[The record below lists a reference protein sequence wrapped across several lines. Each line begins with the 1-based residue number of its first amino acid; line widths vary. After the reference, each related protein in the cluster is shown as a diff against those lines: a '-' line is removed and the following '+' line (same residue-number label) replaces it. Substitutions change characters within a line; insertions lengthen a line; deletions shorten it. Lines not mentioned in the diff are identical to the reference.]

1 MQSADNFGN
10 PTQISTGA
18 VTRNYTYNQY
28 GVPTGRSSLSS
39 SGGTIQNS
47 TYAFDLGKGNL
58 NSRKDNTRNLTESFT
73 YDTVNRLTG
82 YKGATVSY
90 DAISN
95 ITNKT
100 DAGTMQ
106 YDKYRI
112 GSIAPVSSVSAAQ
125 AKLQSV
131 TYTSFMR
138 PNTISENGYQG
149 TFSYNADYDR
159 VKMQITKNGSN
170 YLTRH
175 YLGNVYEIDEKVGSS
190 KEKLYLGGGYYHS
203 PAVYVKEN
211 GVWRLYYI
219 GRDYL
224 GSITH
229 IADNSG
235 KLVAEYSYDA
245 WGRMRNPVNQNVYDS
260 GSEPELLLGRGY
272 TGHEHLP
279 FFGLVN
285 MNARLYDPVVLF
297 LTLLFNP
304 QSATR
309 PGAMRV
315 IVGDNGKWFTPDHYF
330 VSVPFCYVASFA
342 FCVTQIMLCVTFL
355 FCTKINRCLL

>member
-1 MQSADNFGN
+1 LQSADNFGN
-10 PTQISTGA
+10 PTKIVTGT

-58 NSRKDNTRNLTESFT
+58 SSRKDNTRNLTESFT
-73 YDTVNRLTG
+73 YDAVNRLTG

-100 DAGTMQ
+100 DAGIMQ

-112 GSIAPVSSVSAAQ
+112 SNIAPVSSVSTAQ
-125 AKLQSV
+125 AKPQSV

-138 PNTISENGYQG
+138 PGTISENGYQA

-190 KEKLYLGGGYYHS
+190 KEKLYLDGGYYHA

-211 GVWRLYYI
+211 GVWRLNYMSRLSWQHYAYY
-219 GRDYL
+219 
-224 GSITH
+224 
-229 IADNSG
+229 
-235 KLVAEYSYDA
+235 
-245 WGRMRNPVNQNVYDS
+245 
-260 GSEPELLLGRGY
+260 
-272 TGHEHLP
+272 
-279 FFGLVN
+279 
-285 MNARLYDPVVLF
+285 
-297 LTLLFNP
+297 
-304 QSATR
+304 
-309 PGAMRV
+309 
-315 IVGDNGKWFTPDHYF
+315 
-330 VSVPFCYVASFA
+330 
-342 FCVTQIMLCVTFL
+342 
-355 FCTKINRCLL
+355 